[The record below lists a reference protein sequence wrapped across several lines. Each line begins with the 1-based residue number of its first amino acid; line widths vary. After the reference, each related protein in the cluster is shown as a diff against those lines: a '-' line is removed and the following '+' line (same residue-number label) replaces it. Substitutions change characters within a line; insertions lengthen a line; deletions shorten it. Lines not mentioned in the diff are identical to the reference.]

1 MKIASPLSASMAVAA
16 LLALGSSPGALA
28 QSPQTPQSPPP
39 TPPAAAPA
47 DSFQDQVSVGYVLVP
62 VVVRAG
68 AGFAKDLSQKDF
80 QLEVEGRPVA
90 IESFE
95 KRSDAPASIV
105 LLQDLSGSMANGGK
119 LEESREALR
128 FFLDKSLPGDEF
140 SIATFASDLFDI
152 EVPFT
157 KDQSALR
164 EASATW
170 RAYGTTALHDAVS
183 RLPSI
188 SLEGRNPK
196 RFALLITDGVDN
208 ASRITPEAARAI
220 VQEAHLPTYVLG
232 LDAGN
237 PYELND
243 AGKKMYRYA
252 DVLSLLA
259 AVTGGRYYPISNHE
273 DLRRALA
280 EILDDVRHQYVLG
293 FSTGDGAVKFRPLT
307 VEVKKSRDR
316 RPVVFRRG
324 YKGAPPAAP
333 RAGG

>member
-1 MKIASPLSASMAVAA
+1 MGRAMRVASYRMAV
-16 LLALGSSPGALA
+16 LALAASAAMA
-28 QSPQTPQSPPP
+28 QSPQAPQPATPE
-39 TPPAAAPA
+39 
-47 DSFQDQVSVGYVLVP
+47 FQDEVSVGLVLVP
-62 VVVRAG
+62 VVIRAG
-68 AGFAKDLSQKDF
+68 AGYARNLEKKDF
-80 QLEVEGRPVA
+80 QLSVEGRPVT

-95 KRSDAPASIV
+95 RRSDAPASVV

-119 LEESREALR
+119 LAMSREALR

-140 SIATFASDLFDI
+140 SIATFAGGQLEV

-157 KDQSALR
+157 RNQEALR
-164 EASATW
+164 EASDRW
-170 RAYGTTALHDAVS
+170 EAYGTTALHDAVA
-183 RLPSI
+183 RLPEM

-208 ASRITPEAARAI
+208 ASRLAPEQARAI
-220 VQEAHLPTYVLG
+220 VQQAQLPTYVLG
-232 LDAGN
+232 LGAGD
-237 PYELND
+237 PYELNPQ
-243 AGKKMYRYA
+243 GKKLYRYA

-259 AVTGGRYYPISNHE
+259 AVTGGRYYPIANSE
-273 DLRRALA
+273 GLQKALA

-316 RPVVFRRG
+316 QAVVFRRG
-324 YKGAPPAAP
+324 YKGTPPAGT

>member
-1 MKIASPLSASMAVAA
+1 MRVAPRLAAVLALAA
-16 LLALGSSPGALA
+16 GLLAAGTGSALPQAA
-28 QSPQTPQSPPP
+28 QAKEPQQTP
-39 TPPAAAPA
+39 A
-47 DSFQDQVSVGYVLVP
+47 FQDAVSVGFVLVP

-68 AGFAKDLSQKDF
+68 AGFAKNLDKNDF
-80 QLEVEGRPVA
+80 QLRVEGRPVA

-95 KRSDAPASIV
+95 RRSDAPASII

-119 LEESREALR
+119 LAESQEALR
-128 FFLDKSLPGDEF
+128 FFLDKALPGDELA
-140 SIATFASDLFDI
+140 IATFASDLFDI

-157 KDQSALR
+157 QNQAALR
-164 EASATW
+164 EASDRW
-170 RAYGTTALHDAVS
+170 RAYGTTALHDAVA
-183 RLPSI
+183 RMPRI

-208 ASRITPEAARAI
+208 ASHLTPEAARAI

-237 PYELND
+237 PYELD
-243 AGKKMYRYA
+243 QQGKKIYRYA

-259 AVTGGRYYPISNHE
+259 AVTGGRYYPIARHE
-273 DLRRALA
+273 DLQKALS

-293 FSTGDGAVKFRPLT
+293 FSTGEGPVKFRSLT
-307 VEVKKSRDR
+307 VDVKKSRDR
-316 RPVVFRRG
+316 RSVVFRRG
-324 YKGAPPAAP
+324 YKGSPPAEA

>member
-1 MKIASPLSASMAVAA
+1 MKVVL
-16 LLALGSSPGALA
+16 LLAATVALVLSPPALA
-28 QSPQTPQSPPP
+28 QAP
-39 TPPAAAPA
+39 PPAAAAPPA

-68 AGFAKDLSQKDF
+68 AGFAKDLGQKDF
-80 QLEVEGRPVA
+80 QLEVEGKPVA

-128 FFLDKSLPGDEF
+128 FFLDQSLPGDEF
-140 SIATFASDLFDI
+140 AIATFASDLFDI

-157 KDQSALR
+157 KEQSALR
-164 EASATW
+164 EASASW

-183 RLPSI
+183 RLPGI

-237 PYELND
+237 PYELNET
-243 AGKKMYRYA
+243 GKKLYRYA